1 MEVFKDIL
9 GYEGLYQVS
18 NLGKVKS
25 TERKA
30 KHWRGG
36 LLTVKSRIMKPF
48 TSKCGYLIVSISKN
62 SIDNKFLI
70 HRLVSNAFIPNP
82 YNKPQVNHING
93 IKTDNK
99 VSNLEWATTS
109 ENSLHA
115 FKNNLKAKGQ
125 NRTQSKL
132 TNKEVLEIRHSN
144 LRNIELSRLY
154 NISKSIIS
162 GIQKGR
168 LWKHVN

>member
-36 LLTVKSRIMKPF
+36 LLTRKEIIMNPF
-48 TSKCGYLIVSISKN
+48 TSKCGYLIYN
-62 SIDNKFLI
+62 LNGAKFLS
-70 HRLVSNAFIPNP
+70 HRLVAIAFIPNP

-93 IKTDNK
+93 IKSDNR
-99 VSNLEWATTS
+99 VENLEWNTRS
-109 ENSLHA
+109 ENIKHA
-115 FKNNLKAKGQ
+115 DYNGLRNLKGSNNSA
-125 NRTQSKL
+125 SKL
-132 TNKEVLEIRHSN
+132 TEIDVVEIRKSDKSTKF
-144 LRNIELSRLY
+144 LSEKY
-154 NISKSIIS
+154 NVGTGCINKVLN
-162 GIQKGR
+162 KKT
-168 LWKHVN
+168 WKHI

>member
-93 IKTDNK
+93 IKTDNR
-99 VSNLEWATTS
+99 VVNLEWNTRS
-109 ENSLHA
+109 ENIKHA
-115 FKNNLKAKGQ
+115 DNSGLRNSKGENNS
-125 NRTQSKL
+125 RSKL
-132 TNKEVLEIRHSN
+132 SEIDVFEIRKSDKPIIFLSKKYN
-144 LRNIELSRLY
+144 VGRNC
-154 NISKSIIS
+154 ISKVLH
-162 GIQKGR
+162 KKT
-168 LWKHVN
+168 WKHI

>member
-1 MEVFKDIL
+1 MEIWNSIKYYPQ
-9 GYEGLYQVS
+9 YEVS
-18 NLGKVKS
+18 NLGNVKS
-25 TERKA
+25 LGNEFTRKERVLK
-30 KHWRGG
+30 KGITKNGYEVVVLIKDKKQKTTYVH
-36 LLTVKSRIMKPF
+36 RIVADSF
-48 TSKCGYLIVSISKN
+48 LKN
-62 SIDNKFLI
+62 TDNK
-70 HRLVSNAFIPNP
+70 RE
-82 YNKPQVNHING
+82 VNHING

>member
-30 KHWRGG
+30 KHWSGG

-93 IKTDNK
+93 IKTDNR
-99 VSNLEWATTS
+99 VVNLEWNTRS
-109 ENSLHA
+109 ENIKHA
-115 FKNNLKAKGQ
+115 DNSGLRNLKGKNNS
-125 NRTQSKL
+125 RSKL
-132 TNKEVLEIRHSN
+132 SEIDVFEIRKSDKPIIFLSKKYN
-144 LRNIELSRLY
+144 VGRNC
-154 NISKSIIS
+154 ISKVLH
-162 GIQKGR
+162 KKT
-168 LWKHVN
+168 WKHI